1 MAKYYIQS
9 GTLRATLAA
18 EDPRRAALWAV
29 HQAMQQVAPLDDDP
43 ELTPQQKGDH
53 ALVEGLLV
61 LGGKIRLSEQGFDR
75 PDADQ
80 LDTFDVMMEW
90 HQLMVALDRLER
102 LFGPRCE

>member
-29 HQAMQQVAPLDDDP
+29 NQAMQQVIPVFDDP
-43 ELTPQQKGDH
+43 ELTPEQKSDN
-53 ALVEGLLV
+53 ALVEGMLV

-75 PDADQ
+75 DDAEE
-80 LDTFDVMMEW
+80 LNTFEVVTEW
-90 HQLMVALDRLER
+90 NQLMIALDRLEK
-102 LFGPRCE
+102 LL